1 MFGIFVPL
9 ASSFAVL
16 ADIWQGC
23 CACQDFPLHCLAS
36 PIAASASE
44 FAACATQKALHFL
57 DRAWEVFGI
66 QWRYFCG
73 TFEFVVF
80 FA

>member
-9 ASSFAVL
+9 ASSLAVL
-16 ADIWQGC
+16 ADIRQGNFVC
-23 CACQDFPLHCLAS
+23 HDFPLHCLGS

-44 FAACATQKALHFL
+44 FAAFATQKALYFL

-66 QWRYFCG
+66 QWRNFCG
-73 TFEFVVF
+73 TFEFVVL